1 MYNGFVVGSI
11 YGGSNEEGTI
21 YGTVTI
27 NVWGGEITNSVYGG
41 GQGGIT
47 STKNGTYVRDNI
59 TVTIGNIDYDNTPI
73 INGQVYGGSA
83 YGTVGGTTN
92 SENVSTSDT
101 LVTVNKGII
110 SNVYGGGQ
118 GNSEYTPYVLGDIK
132 VVVNNGI
139 ITNVFGGNDKSGT
152 PNGNIEVYINGGP

>member
-139 ITNVFGGNDKSGT
+139 ITNVL
-152 PNGNIEVYINGGP
+152 EVMIKVELLTVILKYILMGGP